1 MASKNAPVR
10 KKFRVAVS
18 GTTIDGREISG
29 QMLRQAAENYDPDV
43 WGSRV
48 NVEHMLSRMPSSEF
62 SAVGDVISLSTEEIT
77 EGKLAGRTALYAE
90 IEPTDRMTQMLNDGK
105 KIYSSIELEPN
116 IEAVG
121 GPYVIGLA
129 MTDTPASLGTERLK
143 FAAQQRA
150 SIMTFS
156 NRTGEVAMFTECME
170 AELVAPVQDSTEES
184 RKWFSRVMA
193 LISKTRNT
201 DSEQFAHV
209 REAVESIA
217 TEQAG
222 LLERFHTMEE
232 QHLDR
237 FHTMEEQQRSNK
249 ASLEALTRELTE
261 LKAQLKTEDAD
272 KEHRF
277 TATGG
282 NSHAMADF

>member
-29 QMLRQAAENYDPDV
+29 QMLRRAAENYDPDV

-150 SIMTFS
+150 SIMQFS
-156 NRTGEVAMFTECME
+156 NSAGEVAMFTECME
-170 AELVAPVQDSTEES
+170 AELVASVQDSTEES
-184 RKWFSRVMA
+184 RKWFSRVMT

-222 LLERFHTMEE
+222 LL
-232 QHLDR
+232 DR
-237 FHTMEEQQRSNK
+237 FHAMEEQQRSDR

-282 NSHAMADF
+282 NSHTLADF

>member
-29 QMLRQAAENYDPDV
+29 LMLRQAAENYDPEV

-62 SAVGDVISLSTEEIT
+62 SAVGDVISLSTEEIR

-116 IEAVG
+116 IDAVG

-150 SIMTFS
+150 SIMQFNS
-156 NRTGEVAMFTECME
+156 RNGEPVMFTECME
-170 AELVAPVQDSTEES
+170 AELAASVQDSTEES
-184 RKWFSRVMA
+184 
-193 LISKTRNT
+193 
-201 DSEQFAHV
+201 Q
-209 REAVESIA
+209 
-217 TEQAG
+217 
-222 LLERFHTMEE
+222 
-232 QHLDR
+232 
-237 FHTMEEQQRSNK
+237 
-249 ASLEALTRELTE
+249 
-261 LKAQLKTEDAD
+261 
-272 KEHRF
+272 
-277 TATGG
+277 
-282 NSHAMADF
+282 

>member
-29 QMLRQAAENYDPDV
+29 QMLRQAAENYDPEV

-90 IEPTDRMTQMLNDGK
+90 IEPTHRMTEMLRDGK

-116 IEAVG
+116 IDAIG
-121 GPYVIGLA
+121 GPYVTGLA

-150 SIMTFS
+150 SIMQFS
-156 NRTGEVAMFTECME
+156 NRAGEVAMFTECME
-170 AELVAPVQDSTEES
+170 AELVASVQDS
-184 RKWFSRVMA
+184 
-193 LISKTRNT
+193 
-201 DSEQFAHV
+201 
-209 REAVESIA
+209 
-217 TEQAG
+217 
-222 LLERFHTMEE
+222 
-232 QHLDR
+232 
-237 FHTMEEQQRSNK
+237 
-249 ASLEALTRELTE
+249 
-261 LKAQLKTEDAD
+261 
-272 KEHRF
+272 
-277 TATGG
+277 
-282 NSHAMADF
+282 